1 MEVPFFFS
9 SRKRSKSRYT
19 VFLQPQQIPIMK
31 YSTFLLIS
39 STLLLSACQVSP
51 AGMSVNLGIG
61 SSIGSHIGVGTSVNI
76 PVRFQPSAAQGGIRV
91 IEEQIV
97 TYFDAHGRP
106 QEHAVK
112 GGFYRQLI
120 SKRSQNEYLVQ
131 DFYADGGKKRTDPMI
146 LPRAVLFEF
155 NAHPIDGTLTLYS
168 HNGTFMRQT
177 VYQNNRLI
185 RAQY

>member
-51 AGMSVNLGIG
+51 AGVSVNLGIG

-76 PVRFQPSAAQGGIRV
+76 PVRFQPSAAQ
-91 IEEQIV
+91 
-97 TYFDAHGRP
+97 
-106 QEHAVK
+106 AV
-112 GGFYRQLI
+112 
-120 SKRSQNEYLVQ
+120 SVS
-131 DFYADGGKKRTDPMI
+131 
-146 LPRAVLFEF
+146 
-155 NAHPIDGTLTLYS
+155 
-168 HNGTFMRQT
+168 
-177 VYQNNRLI
+177 
-185 RAQY
+185 